1 MRLSR
6 NPIAR
11 TVPLALLALLLSLSG
26 CSRSRTDAPTK
37 DPVVVDAAPLKEDAK
52 ATTKGLSLTD
62 RAAAKVKEIGQAEKL
77 GARLRVRVVGNDG
90 GFLYDLYFDDERS
103 PADTSFTSKGVEL
116 VVDPLSLQYL
126 DGTVIDYV
134 EGKVGSGFKF
144 DNPNVT
150 H

>member
-1 MRLSR
+1 M
-6 NPIAR
+6 
-11 TVPLALLALLLSLSG
+11 TVPREIIAGVVILALLGA
-26 CSRSRTDAPTK
+26 CSRSRSDAPTK
-37 DPVVVDAAPLKEDAK
+37 DPVPVIPVIADAK
-52 ATTKGLSLTD
+52 AAAKGLSLTD

-77 GARLRVRVVGNDG
+77 AARLRVRVLGDDG
-90 GFLYDLYFDDERS
+90 GFTYDLYFDEERS
-103 PADTSFTSKGVEL
+103 PTDTTFTSKGVEL